1 MKRKIIFLVTISL
14 FLTMFVSCYYD
25 NEEALYPSVNTTCD
39 TTNVTF
45 SVTIVSVLNNN
56 CYSCHS
62 NATATSSGVN
72 IRLENYADVV
82 AKSVN
87 IIGAVKHIGSFSPM
101 PKNGGKLKA
110 CSINQLDIWIRN
122 GMLNN

>member
-1 MKRKIIFLVTISL
+1 MKRIIIFLGTITL
-14 FLTMFVSCYYD
+14 ALTMFVSCYYD
-25 NEEALYPSVNTTCD
+25 NEEALYPSFNTTCD

-62 NATATSSGVN
+62 NATATSTGSN
-72 IRLENYADVV
+72 IPLENYADVV
-82 AKSVN
+82 TMSAR
-87 IIGAVKHIGSFSPM
+87 IIGSVKHIGSFSPM